1 MLPFKALHDLAHRYL
16 SNLLDEERSDYNL
29 RLPNQILFGIND
41 KDRHKFEW
49 NVSKVDVGSKH
60 MAQSDYE
67 GAELSLNAGEFSTGK
82 SKQHKDKLFILS
94 IVQSSFYPL
103 YTQ

>member
-1 MLPFKALHDLAHRYL
+1 
-16 SNLLDEERSDYNL
+16 
-29 RLPNQILFGIND
+29 
-41 KDRHKFEW
+41 
-49 NVSKVDVGSKH
+49 
-60 MAQSDYE
+60 MAQFDYE
-67 GAELSLNAGEFSTGK
+67 GAELSSNVGEFSTGK